1 MASYAALLSLAHTI
15 RQIKNHPRSPISL
28 DLYQVNSLMEN
39 VTLLQHFLERYS
51 EEDDDL
57 ESRITV
63 AAYAAEDVIESL
75 IVHQIRVGS
84 TSYGGNIRSVDL
96 CQRLEK
102 VMGEMNLIKNE
113 VMKISQQKIIVGAQ
127 HHNLHL
133 NSSVST
139 TMAEFDDDDV
149 LINEVLDKLTGQQ
162 CGLQVI
168 PIVGMAGIGKTTL
181 ARYIYENA
189 LIVERFDIRAW
200 VTISQ
205 EYSMGNILQVLC
217 QDTKGGNLD
226 LSEISED
233 EVGEILYK
241 HLWGRRYLIV
251 MDDIWSIEAWDKVRS
266 FFPDNSNGSR
276 IMITTRLSNPAIRI
290 SGSSDIQMKFL
301 DKDKSWNLL
310 CKVVFGKKD
319 CPMEL
324 ENIGKEIAESCRGLP
339 LSIVVIGG
347 VLRNSNMTKGY
358 WEYTLGNVSSL
369 VNLENNDHCLQIL
382 HTSYKEL
389 PVHLKSCFLYMGV
402 FPEDNNIRVSHVVKL
417 WVAEGILK
425 PIEGKSLEE
434 VAEEYVKEL
443 IDRNLILIRKLGW
456 NGKAKECKIHDLLRD
471 LCLREAQKQRKLD
484 IPRGRNTERRIRIH
498 ENTEDAS
505 RFLRALESAWQTV
518 IEASTVI
525 ENDSLV
531 TYSENAIF
539 QPASL
544 RYLSLRFNFDAL
556 SRFTSLCSL
565 LWNVQTLKVIIT
577 YFWEPIIAPS
587 EIWEMPLLR
596 HVILDGFQL
605 PEPPHGVVL
614 ENLHTLSRV
623 KNFRC
628 SKDVVKRIP
637 NIKKLKFEYVIARLN
652 DEEELPDLCLENLH
666 RLRKLESF
674 NLSKGLNCIY
684 DHEFLVHNVV
694 FPHSLKK
701 LSLCGT
707 MLTWKEMTVKIGSLP
722 LLQVLRLHESSCVGA
737 EWVTGEGQFCN
748 LKFLLINDMF
758 GNLRY
763 WRTESSHFPRLE
775 QLHLRHFVSLEEI
788 PSCIGDIP
796 TLMSI
801 RLERCSKSVK
811 NSAQRI
817 KKEQVDNGNEDL
829 QVLCENK
836 LHKWRDLRKKFAQ
849 MKGIKG

>member
-205 EYSMGNILQVLC
+205 EYSRGNILQVLC

-319 CPMEL
+319 CPMDL

-347 VLRNSNMTKGY
+347 VLRNSNMTKG
-358 WEYTLGNVSSL
+358 
-369 VNLENNDHCLQIL
+369 
-382 HTSYKEL
+382 
-389 PVHLKSCFLYMGV
+389 
-402 FPEDNNIRVSHVVKL
+402 
-417 WVAEGILK
+417 
-425 PIEGKSLEE
+425 
-434 VAEEYVKEL
+434 
-443 IDRNLILIRKLGW
+443 
-456 NGKAKECKIHDLLRD
+456 D

-737 EWVTGEGQFCN
+737 EWETGEGQFCN